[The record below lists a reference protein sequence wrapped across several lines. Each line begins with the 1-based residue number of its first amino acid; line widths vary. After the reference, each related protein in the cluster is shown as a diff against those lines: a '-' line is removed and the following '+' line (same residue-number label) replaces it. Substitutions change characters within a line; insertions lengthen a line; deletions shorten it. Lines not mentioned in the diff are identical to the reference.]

1 MTIANWAWS
10 ERLNTRY
17 EPMDETHKEFVSLC
31 AALIEN
37 HPPSFLA
44 RLDALIEHTVIH
56 FDQENTWMHD
66 HDYPPAG
73 CHHREHDAVLQL
85 MREVRASVDA
95 GDVEL
100 GPRLAEEL
108 PFWFEHHVDS
118 MDNMLA
124 RFMTGVS
131 ADIAA
136 TANTGSIDTSQSCA
150 QLSS

>member
-1 MTIANWAWS
+1 MTTANWAWS

-31 AALIEN
+31 AALLEN

-44 RLDALIEHTVIH
+44 RLDALIAHTVIH

-66 HDYPPAG
+66 HDFPPAG

-108 PFWFEHHVDS
+108 PFWFEHHVDG

-131 ADIAA
+131 ADVAIANA
-136 TANTGSIDTSQSCA
+136 TATGTSQSCVPR
-150 QLSS
+150 SS